1 MIAAKFDDKT
11 FLKEMTNIVSYAEG
25 YLQGVQSG
33 KPVMLNKIG
42 RTLKDVF
49 EEYVDASA
57 RVDPARLHHVYEWY
71 QSGSP
76 NARLFDI
83 DYAVIGN
90 GLSFNATFRQ
100 SKSFSDGSTVPFYNK
115 AYIMENGIPVTIKPK
130 RQNGVLAFEDNGQ
143 TVFTR
148 SPINVNAPGGKDVQG
163 AFSDIMQEFF
173 GRYLTQSY
181 LVASGFT
188 KYLETPADFRK
199 NLSKGKSGGKSA
211 GIQIG
216 YNWIVKAGD
225 QL

>member
-1 MIAAKFDDKT
+1 MISTT
-11 FLKEMTNIVSYAEG
+11 FNDSTFVKEMNNIVRYAEG
-25 YLQGVQSG
+25 YLEGVKAGS
-33 KPVMLNKIG
+33 PVMLNKIG
-42 RTLKDVF
+42 RTLREVF

-71 QSGSP
+71 QAGSP

-83 DYAVIGN
+83 DYAVVGN

-130 RQNGVLAFEDNGQ
+130 RAGGVLAFEDNGEA
-143 TVFTR
+143 VFTK
-148 SPINVNAPGGKDVQG
+148 SPISVNAPGGKEVQG
-163 AFSDIMQEFF
+163 SFSDVMQEFF

-181 LVASGFT
+181 LTASGFT
-188 KYLETPADFRK
+188 RYIETPADFKK
-199 NLSKGKSGGKSA
+199 NMAKGKSGGKA
-211 GIQIG
+211 VGRQIG

-225 QL
+225 QI

>member
-1 MIAAKFDDKT
+1 MITTKFNDST
-11 FLKEMTNIVSYAEG
+11 FIKEMNNIVQYAEG
-25 YLQGVQSG
+25 YLEGVKTGS
-33 KPVMLNKIG
+33 PVMLNKIG
-42 RTLKDVF
+42 KTLKEVF

-83 DYAVIGN
+83 DYALIGN

-115 AYIMENGIPVTIKPK
+115 AYIMENGIPVTIRSKK
-130 RQNGVLAFEDNGQ
+130 SNGVLAFQDNGE
-143 TVFTR
+143 TVFTK
-148 SPINVNAPGGKDVQG
+148 SPISVNAPGGKEVQG
-163 AFSDIMQEFF
+163 AFADVMQEFF

-181 LVASGFT
+181 LTASGFT
-188 KYLETPADFRK
+188 RYLETPSDFKK
-199 NLSKGKSGGKSA
+199 NLSKAKSGGKST
-211 GIQIG
+211 GRQIG